1 MYPLKAVPREVGG
14 FFLQREYCTY
24 IYSEFLVQMTKI
36 SVSLRQFLNCII
48 FVVTSANLM
57 AQGSAKGEIIYHV
70 FQRSFYDTN
79 GDLHGDLNGVRQKL
93 DYLQEL
99 GVTSILLL
107 PLYESVYYH
116 NYFAIDFK
124 KIDPEFGTMQDYI
137 SLVKEIHRRGMKI
150 YMDMETQYV
159 TEDQVFWKDS
169 YNNPR
174 SNYTD
179 YILYNDSLNTKPE
192 SIIFGLNELP
202 AYDGTKKK
210 VTTANLAS
218 KNFQEYNYELF
229 KYFVDP
235 NNDGKFDDGVDGFR
249 LDHCMDDLDFK
260 GRLTDLFSKFWT
272 PLIARLKQINPKLS
286 FVAEQAV
293 WASYGNDYFNKTN
306 VDCVFA
312 FQLQAAIASFDK
324 KRIAAVADTTL
335 NMIPDNKQQ
344 LVFIEN
350 HDMQRF
356 ASAVNKN
363 PQKEKIGAALN
374 LLIGGI
380 PSIYYGQELGMFG
393 KNPGGK
399 YGMTDAN
406 DIPIREAFEWYAA
419 DSGKGMALWY
429 KDTGPWWNE
438 TNLKPNDG
446 ISLEE
451 ERKDPNSL
459 FNFYKQI
466 IQLRQ
471 YSSALVGGAYQPLV
485 NDNDRV
491 FSFSRNGVNPV
502 FVVIN
507 LSDTKQHVIVRLPRI
522 TRPVKGLVQL
532 FGKDEGKVSNKD
544 FILNLPAYGIDVWRL
559 R

>member
-1 MYPLKAVPREVGG
+1 MY
-14 FFLQREYCTY
+14 FFLRRF
-24 IYSEFLVQMTKI
+24 II
-36 SVSLRQFLNCII
+36 CITP
-48 FVVTSANLM
+48 FVTSVNVM
-57 AQGSAKGEIIYHV
+57 AQNSAKGEIIYHV
-70 FQRSFYDTN
+70 FQRSFFDSN

-116 NYFAIDFK
+116 NYFAVDFN
-124 KIDPEFGTMQDYI
+124 KIDPEFGTMREYI
-137 SLVKEIHRRGMKI
+137 NLVKELHGRGMKI
-150 YMDMETQYV
+150 YVDMETQYV

-169 YNNPR
+169 YDNPK
-174 SNYTD
+174 SKYTD

-202 AYDGTKKK
+202 GYDGTKKK

-260 GRLTDLFSKFWT
+260 GRVTDLFSKFWR
-272 PLIARLKQINPKLS
+272 PLITRLKQINPKLS
-286 FVAEQAV
+286 IVAEQAV
-293 WASYGNDYFNKTN
+293 WASYGNDYFNNAN
-306 VDCVFA
+306 VDRVFA

-335 NMIPDNKQQ
+335 NMIPPGKQQ
-344 LVFIEN
+344 VVFIEN

-363 PQKEKIGAALN
+363 LEKEKVGAALN

-393 KNPGGK
+393 KNASGK

-406 DIPIREAFEWYAA
+406 DIPIREAFEWFAA

-429 KDTGPWWNE
+429 KNTGPWWND

-459 FNFYKQI
+459 FNFYKQLI
-466 IQLRQ
+466 HLRR
-471 YSSALVGGAYQPLV
+471 SSPALVSGTYQTLV
-485 NDNDRV
+485 NDNDNV
-491 FSFSRNGVNPV
+491 LSFLRHGVNSV
-502 FVVIN
+502 LVVIN
-507 LSDTKQHVIVRLPRI
+507 LSNIEQQANVTLPQ
-522 TRPVKGLVQL
+522 TNQPLKGVVDL
-532 FGKDEGKVSNKD
+532 FGRYEGKLSDRK
-544 FILNLPAYGIDVWRL
+544 FRLTLPAYSIDVWRL
-559 R
+559 K

>member
-1 MYPLKAVPREVGG
+1 
-14 FFLQREYCTY
+14 
-24 IYSEFLVQMTKI
+24 
-36 SVSLRQFLNCII
+36 
-48 FVVTSANLM
+48 M

-116 NYFAIDFK
+116 NYFAVDFNK
-124 KIDPEFGTMQDYI
+124 VDPEFGTMQDYI
-137 SLVKEIHRRGMKI
+137 SLVKEVHRRGMKI

-169 YNNPR
+169 YNNPK
-174 SNYTD
+174 SKYTD

-192 SIIFGLNELP
+192 SIIFGLSELP
-202 AYDGTKKK
+202 GYDGTKKK

-218 KNFQEYNYELF
+218 KNFQEYNFQLF

-235 NNDGKFDDGVDGFR
+235 NEDGKFDDGVDGFR

-260 GRLTDLFSKFWT
+260 GRLTDLFSNFWT
-272 PLIARLKQINPKLS
+272 PLLTRLKQTNPKLS
-286 FVAEQAV
+286 IVAEQAV
-293 WASYGNDYFNKTN
+293 WASYGNEYFTKAN
-306 VDCVFA
+306 VDRVFA

-324 KRIAAVADTTL
+324 KRIAAAADTTL
-335 NMIPDNKQQ
+335 NMIPPNKQQ
-344 LVFIEN
+344 VVFIEN

-356 ASAVNKN
+356 ASVVNKN
-363 PQKEKIGAALN
+363 LQKEKIGAALN
-374 LLIGGI
+374 LLVGGI

-393 KNPGGK
+393 QKLDR
-399 YGMTDAN
+399 YGTDAN
-406 DIPIREAFEWYAA
+406 DLAVREAFEWYAA

-429 KDTGPWWNE
+429 KNTGPWWNE
-438 TNLKPNDG
+438 TNLMPYDG
-446 ISLEE
+446 VSLEE

-459 FNFYKQI
+459 FNFYRKVI
-466 IQLRQ
+466 RLRQ
-471 YSSALVGGAYQPLV
+471 STPALISGVYKTLHNG
-485 NDNDRV
+485 NDNIL
-491 FSFSRNGVNPV
+491 SFTRGQTVV
-502 FVVIN
+502 VVIN
-507 LSDTKQHVIVRLPRI
+507 LSDKSQRTTINLPQLKKPIKGIVHLLGQE
-522 TRPVKGLVQL
+522 T
-532 FGKDEGKVSNKD
+532 GKVSGRP
-544 FILNLPAYGIDVWRL
+544 FALTLPAYSIDVWEL

>member
-1 MYPLKAVPREVGG
+1 MTNIY
-14 FFLQREYCTY
+14 FLLRIFINCV
-24 IYSEFLVQMTKI
+24 FLA
-36 SVSLRQFLNCII
+36 
-48 FVVTSANLM
+48 VTSVDAT
-57 AQGSAKGEIIYHV
+57 AQNSAKGEIIYHV

-99 GVTSILLL
+99 GATSILLL

-116 NYFAIDFK
+116 NYFAVDFN

-137 SLVKEIHRRGMKI
+137 SLVKEAHRRGMKI

-169 YNNPR
+169 YNNPK
-174 SNYTD
+174 SKYSD
-179 YILYNDSLNTKPE
+179 YILYNDSLHTKPE

-210 VTTANLAS
+210 VTTANLGS
-218 KNFQEYNYELF
+218 KNFQEYNFELF

-235 NNDGKFDDGVDGFR
+235 NKDGKFDDGVDGFR

-272 PLIARLKQINPKLS
+272 PLITRLKQINPKLS
-286 FVAEQAV
+286 IVAEQAV
-293 WASYGNDYFNKTN
+293 WASYGNDYFNKAN
-306 VDCVFA
+306 VDRVFA

-324 KRIAAVADTTL
+324 NKIATVADTTF
-335 NMIPDNKQQ
+335 NMIPHNKQQ
-344 LVFIEN
+344 VVFIEN

-356 ASAVNKN
+356 ASAVNQN
-363 PQKEKIGAALN
+363 VQREKIGAALN
-374 LLIGGI
+374 LLIGGV
-380 PSIYYGQELGMFG
+380 PSIYYGQELGMTG
-393 KNPGGK
+393 KNAGGK

-429 KDTGPWWNE
+429 KNTGPWWNE

-451 ERKDPNSL
+451 ERKDKNSL
-459 FNFYKQI
+459 FNFYKQVI
-466 IQLRQ
+466 RLRQ
-471 YSSALVGGAYQPLV
+471 STPALISGEYQTV
-485 NDNDRV
+485 HNDNGNIL
-491 FSFSRNGVNPV
+491 SFSRGQTVV
-502 FVVIN
+502 VVIN
-507 LSDTKQHVIVRLPRI
+507 LSNKSEYVKVDLPKWQSPTKNVVRLLGQE
-522 TRPVKGLVQL
+522 T
-532 FGKDEGKVSNKD
+532 GKVSGQQC
-544 FILNLPAYGIDVWRL
+544 LVTLPAYSIDVWEL